1 MVVGNKYMGAMCDN
15 NKSKLGIENE
25 VLANNTLCHEDAVR
39 QLAMLKTLLGG
50 GEIKAAERKWNP
62 NVKLNN
68 IEIIEKTTGKKIDL
82 VDNEQVLPMSK
93 KRAEKYEGQ

>member
-1 MVVGNKYMGAMCDN
+1 M
-15 NKSKLGIENE
+15 
-25 VLANNTLCHEDAVR
+25 
-39 QLAMLKTLLGG
+39 LGG